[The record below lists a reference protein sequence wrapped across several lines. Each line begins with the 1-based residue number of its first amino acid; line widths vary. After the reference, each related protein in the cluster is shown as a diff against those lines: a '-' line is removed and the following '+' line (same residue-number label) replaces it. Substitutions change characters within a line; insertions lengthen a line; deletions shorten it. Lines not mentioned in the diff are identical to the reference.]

1 MQNDSVFHLEI
12 RFDSYSA
19 DVTWVQF
26 RNRGILPIQA
36 EAGSLSFDFEGEPP
50 FDTQDVKEIL
60 NKMCETPDW
69 N

>member
-1 MQNDSVFHLEI
+1 MQNDSVFHMEV
-12 RFDSYSA
+12 RFDAYSA
-19 DVTWVQF
+19 DVTWCQF

-50 FDTQDVKEIL
+50 FDIQDVKEIL